1 VAPYYIEENN
11 GDCAVGEWAT
21 VKEDGELMGC
31 HATKDDAIDQGVAIA
46 LSEGSTFEGERSE
59 ERLDSGPPAVI
70 VDIDGTLIVDGMRND
85 RVVNYVESFDD
96 TEVIIV
102 TGRAENRREET
113 VTELDSLDIDFDQL
127 IMQPSVN
134 TVTPDFKESVARR
147 LLETLNVMVAIDDDP
162 ENRERFRA
170 LGITALA
177 ADEVPDVEG
186 EDRAEP
192 GELSVGDF
200 VEWDS
205 SGGMARGQITRIVI
219 DGQINVPDSDFVI
232 NGSEDNPAAL
242 IRVWRESENDEGMM
256 EWNPTETLV
265 GHRFSTL
272 TLIDRLDER
281 SEIRQVDLTP
291 PAYMRA
297 SARRGLQWHEAGLS
311 GDGLMP
317 ATVRE
322 ARAMADGSVTADK
335 WVRIRAFLARHMVD
349 FDAPA
354 ASPTSNDFPSP
365 GVVAIALWGG
375 GTTRRSAQ
383 RAMDYADGVI
393 GRIEAENEGRAKGEA
408 LSKME
413 TRINPAQFELRE
425 TPEGMTF
432 TGYAAVFNSDSEPLP
447 FIERIEPGAFRG
459 SLRNRND
466 IKMLWNHD
474 AGQPLASTR
483 AGNLRLTEDDR
494 GLFVEATL
502 PRTTLG
508 NDVRE
513 LVSTGIVDSMSFGF
527 TVARGGDEWS
537 SDGSV
542 RTLKKVVLR
551 EVSIVS
557 FPAYP
562 ATAGSTAVRGLDK
575 VAKRAEVDADALADA
590 LLKIENGEDITTDDR
605 NLITTVLDKLAPVEA
620 PAQLDNGLEM
630 LALKKK
636 KLQLLMGY

>member
-1 VAPYYIEENN
+1 
-11 GDCAVGEWAT
+11 
-21 VKEDGELMGC
+21 
-31 HATKDDAIDQGVAIA
+31 
-46 LSEGSTFEGERSE
+46 
-59 ERLDSGPPAVI
+59 

-102 TGRAENRREET
+102 TGRAEDRREET

-134 TVTPDFKESVARR
+134 TVTPDFKQAVAER
-147 LLETLNVMVAIDDDP
+147 LLETYNVMVAVDDDP

-177 ADEVPDVEG
+177 TDEVPDVEG

-205 SGGMARGQITRIVI
+205 SGGMARGQITRIVV

-242 IRVWRESENDEGMM
+242 IRVWRESENDEGMI
-256 EWNPTETLV
+256 EWNPTDTLV

-322 ARAMADGSVTADK
+322 ARALADGSVTADK

-354 ASPTSNDFPSP
+354 ASPTSDDFPSP

-447 FIERIEPGAFRG
+447 FIERIAPGAFRG

-474 AGQPLASTR
+474 SGQPLASTR

-494 GLFVEATL
+494 GLFVEALL

-537 SDGSV
+537 VDGSV

-620 PAQLDNGLEM
+620 PGQLDNGLEM

>member
-1 VAPYYIEENN
+1 
-11 GDCAVGEWAT
+11 
-21 VKEDGELMGC
+21 
-31 HATKDDAIDQGVAIA
+31 
-46 LSEGSTFEGERSE
+46 
-59 ERLDSGPPAVI
+59 
-70 VDIDGTLIVDGMRND
+70 
-85 RVVNYVESFDD
+85 
-96 TEVIIV
+96 
-102 TGRAENRREET
+102 
-113 VTELDSLDIDFDQL
+113 
-127 IMQPSVN
+127 
-134 TVTPDFKESVARR
+134 
-147 LLETLNVMVAIDDDP
+147 
-162 ENRERFRA
+162 
-170 LGITALA
+170 
-177 ADEVPDVEG
+177 
-186 EDRAEP
+186 
-192 GELSVGDF
+192 
-200 VEWDS
+200 
-205 SGGMARGQITRIVI
+205 
-219 DGQINVPDSDFVI
+219 
-232 NGSEDNPAAL
+232 
-242 IRVWRESENDEGMM
+242 VWRESENDEGMM
-256 EWNPTETLV
+256 EWNPTDVLV

-272 TLIDRLDER
+272 TLIEPLDER

-291 PAYMRA
+291 PAFMRA

-354 ASPTSNDFPSP
+354 ASPTSDDFPSP

-375 GTTRRSAQ
+375 GVSRRSAQ

-393 GRIEAENEGRAKGEA
+393 GRIEAENEGRAKGQA

-447 FIERIEPGAFRG
+447 FIERIAPGAFRG

-474 AGQPLASTR
+474 SGQPLASTR

-537 SDGSV
+537 ADGSV
-542 RTLKKVVLR
+542 RTLTKVVLR

-575 VAKRAEVDADALADA
+575 VAKRAEVDADDLADA

-605 NLITTVLDKLAPVEA
+605 NLITTVLDKLAPVEE
-620 PAQLDNGLEM
+620 PAQVEGSLEM

>member
-1 VAPYYIEENN
+1 MPYYIEENN
-11 GDCAVGEWAT
+11 PACAVGEWAT

-31 HATKDDAIDQGVAIA
+31 HATKDGAIDQGVAIA
-46 LSEGSTFEGERSE
+46 LSEESTFEGERSE
-59 ERLDSGPPAVI
+59 KRLDSGPPAVI
-70 VDIDGTLIVDGMRND
+70 VDIDGTLIVDGMRNE
-85 RVVNYVESFDD
+85 RLYNYLESFDD

-102 TGRAENRREET
+102 TGRAEERREET
-113 VTELDSLDIDFDQL
+113 VTELDSLGIDYDQL
-127 IMQPSVN
+127 IMQPSVD
-134 TVTPDFKESVARR
+134 TITPDFKEAVARR
-147 LLETLNVMVAIDDDP
+147 LLETLNVMVAVDDDP

-177 ADEVPDVEG
+177 TDEVPDVPD
-186 EDRAEP
+186 EDRA
-192 GELSVGDF
+192 
-200 VEWDS
+200 
-205 SGGMARGQITRIVI
+205 
-219 DGQINVPDSDFVI
+219 
-232 NGSEDNPAAL
+232 
-242 IRVWRESENDEGMM
+242 
-256 EWNPTETLV
+256 
-265 GHRFSTL
+265 
-272 TLIDRLDER
+272 
-281 SEIRQVDLTP
+281 EIRQVDLTP

-311 GDGLMP
+311 GDGLQP
-317 ATVRE
+317 ETVRE
-322 ARAMADGSVTADK
+322 ARAMADGSVTSDK

-354 ASPTSNDFPSP
+354 ASPTSDEFPSP

-375 GTTRRSAQ
+375 GTSRRSAQ
-383 RAMDYADGVI
+383 RAMDYADEVI
-393 GRIEAENEGRAKGEA
+393 GRIEAENEGRAKGQA

-447 FIERIEPGAFRG
+447 FIERIAPGAFRG

-474 AGQPLASTR
+474 SGQPLASTR

-537 SDGSV
+537 VDGSV

-575 VAKRAEVDADALADA
+575 VAKRAEVDADELADA
-590 LLKIENGEDITTDDR
+590 LLKIENGEDITADDR
-605 NLITTVLDKLAPVEA
+605 NLITTVLDKLAPVEE
-620 PAQLDNGLEM
+620 PAQVDNGMEM

-636 KLQLLMGY
+636 KLELLMGY